1 MSCLFIPVRFDWHLA
16 PRNDPCIRVLNHYEV
31 TPEYFMF
38 ELLLAL
44 FVPVVRLLSKLG
56 ELLVMDLLRLVV
68 TVCLADFIGLV

>member
-1 MSCLFIPVRFDWHLA
+1 
-16 PRNDPCIRVLNHYEV
+16 
-31 TPEYFMF
+31 MF